1 MLVRDIMTRRVVAIG
16 PEMPIGDVYA
26 LMEQRNIRHFP
37 ILELSS
43 PTSRAAKRSSSELS
57 SSEVRDDSSSLI
69 GIVSDRDIRAVGSEL
84 PSLKKA
90 VTVRDPVRSI
100 MSSPVLTAHP
110 LDPVEESARVLR
122 ERRIGAM
129 PVTEDE
135 RLVGIVTATDFLE
148 ALTKMTGVFDPST
161 RLEVEVDNKP
171 GALASLARAI
181 AKRGL
186 NVSSVLTNYKD
197 ADTLAFVL
205 RVDTIDGR
213 GLAQALRNEG
223 FSVLWPVDKSE
234 L

>member
-1 MLVRDIMTRRVVAIG
+1 MTRSVVAIG
-16 PEMPIGDVYA
+16 PDMPIGDVYA

-37 ILELSS
+37 ILE
-43 PTSRAAKRSSSELS
+43 AASGGHPPLTLEGS
-57 SSEVRDDSSSLI
+57 VADDGPAI
-69 GIVSDRDIRAVGSEL
+69 VGIVSDRDIRAVGSEI
-84 PSLKKA
+84 PSLKRA
-90 VTVRDPVRSI
+90 VSIRDPVKSI

-122 ERRIGAM
+122 ERKIGAM

-161 RLEVEVDNKP
+161 RLEVEVDNRP
-171 GALASLARAI
+171 GALAALAGAI
-181 AKRGL
+181 AQRGV

-197 ADTLAFVL
+197 ADTLCFVL

-213 GLAQALRNEG
+213 GLARFLRAEG
-223 FSVLWPVDKSE
+223 FSVVWPVDKSE